1 MYCCTPGVPGDGC
14 LCRWL
19 GGQLVGLTFTILNAF
34 KIKTSFSAAG
44 QFPHNFVKTMET
56 TQQAMYNGNNRNSL
70 SYVVEWK
77 LHQKVTLVETAKNDG
92 GC

>member
-1 MYCCTPGVPGDGC
+1 
-14 LCRWL
+14 
-19 GGQLVGLTFTILNAF
+19 
-34 KIKTSFSAAG
+34 
-44 QFPHNFVKTMET
+44 MET

>member
-1 MYCCTPGVPGDGC
+1 
-14 LCRWL
+14 
-19 GGQLVGLTFTILNAF
+19 
-34 KIKTSFSAAG
+34 
-44 QFPHNFVKTMET
+44 MET
-56 TQQAMYNGNNRNSL
+56 TQQAMYNGNNRNNL